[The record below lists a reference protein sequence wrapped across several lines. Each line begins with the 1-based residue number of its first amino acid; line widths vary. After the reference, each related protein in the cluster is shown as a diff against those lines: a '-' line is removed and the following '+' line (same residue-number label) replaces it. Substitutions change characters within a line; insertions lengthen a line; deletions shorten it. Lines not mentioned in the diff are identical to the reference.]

1 MIEIKDIEKLALLGR
16 ITIPE
21 NEKAK
26 MVTDINKILEYVG
39 QISEARAG
47 GSLAKNKDGK
57 LIGGMESDH
66 GNMITN
72 VLREDV
78 NPHESGIFTEK
89 LLNEAPDTED
99 NYIKVK
105 KIL

>member
-1 MIEIKDIEKLALLGR
+1 MIEIKDIEKLALLAR

-26 MVTDINKILEYVG
+26 MATDINKILEYVG
-39 QISEARAG
+39 QVSEAHTGASAKG
-47 GSLAKNKDGK
+47 GELVKTKN
-57 LIGGMESDH
+57 DH
-66 GNMITN
+66 ASMVRN
-72 VLREDV
+72 VMREDE

-89 LLNEAPDTED
+89 LLAEAPKTEK
-99 NYIKVK
+99 NYVKVK

>member
-39 QISEARAG
+39 QISEARAA
-47 GSLAKNKDGK
+47 GSLSKNKDGK
-57 LIGGMESDH
+57 LVGGMESDH
-66 GNMITN
+66 SNMITN
-72 VLREDV
+72 VLREDI
-78 NPHESGIFTEK
+78 NPHESGIFTKK
-89 LLNEAPDTED
+89 LLDQAPNKED
-99 NYIKVK
+99 NYVKVK